1 MFSRVVWLLCSLCW
15 KVEILQRTPPK
26 KVYSFHSGL
35 VAQECDYLRD
45 LDEAQPCAT
54 TLPEDSR
61 EVVVYSR
68 HHSAICHFQLHLDS
82 PIGFKVGNRVSSVT
96 AFKASNMQHLHVVG
110 PYSLVT

>member
-1 MFSRVVWLLCSLCW
+1 M
-15 KVEILQRTPPK
+15 
-26 KVYSFHSGL
+26 
-35 VAQECDYLRD
+35 AQECDYLRD

-82 PIGFKVGNRVSSVT
+82 PTGFKVGFRVSSVTVT
-96 AFKASNMQHLHVVG
+96 AFKASNMQPLHVVG